1 MSYTSPPRGPPPSHP
16 KGQQPHRPSQGQP
29 KPTLPLV
36 NVGSFRHNRIEGIFE
51 TVSFQGRP
59 IKTTNPFLTLVQ
71 YLQSFPPPARHGIA
85 KQLDDVAVQW
95 GVCLTPVLDDIAN
108 DATTEAKSSL
118 YLSMA
123 QMICPNR
130 KSFPASKWQKMVKN
144 CHTMQDACKWLLHL
158 ENQNKDG
165 SGNQCTP
172 SKGDP
177 DVFAQLGLANDH
189 IMSTKGCRLSEAGK
203 KKVQNLSKKDR
214 SRLKDWF
221 SKSEEEVEK
230 YVKCMCNA
238 GDAEPRGIT
247 RVCMY
252 NLKQAYMNQSTS
264 VIKAIDDADTLDKD
278 RTRIL
283 IFVLVILGIILIVVI
298 GFIIKGSLKKKHSID
313 QISDR
318 KLISAHLDSS
328 STTRATNF
336 DHTDTLKAP
345 SFRMPDD
352 LDSQIE
358 QLTLHLPK

>member
-1 MSYTSPPRGPPPSHP
+1 MSYESAPVGPPLSQP
-16 KGQQPHRPSQGQP
+16 KGQQPPSHTQSPQNP
-29 KPTLPLV
+29 KPTVPLV
-36 NVGSFRHNRIEGIFE
+36 NVASFRHNRKEGIFE
-51 TVSFQGRP
+51 TVGFRGRR
-59 IKTTNPFLTLVQ
+59 IKTTNPFLTIVQ
-71 YLQSFPPPARHGIA
+71 YLQSFPPQIRQAIA
-85 KQLDDVAVQW
+85 KQLDDVSVQW

-108 DATTEAKSSL
+108 DATTEAKSNL

-123 QMICPNR
+123 QLICPNR

-172 SKGDP
+172 SNGDP

-189 IMSTKGCRLSEAGK
+189 IMSTKGCRLSEEGR

-214 SRLKDWF
+214 RRLKDWF

-238 GDAEPRGIT
+238 GEAEPRGIT

-252 NLKQAYMNQSTS
+252 NLKQAYMNQSSS
-264 VIKAIDDADTLDKD
+264 VLKAINDADTLDKD
-278 RTRIL
+278 RKRIL
-283 IFVLVILGIILIVVI
+283 IFVLVILGIILIVVVA
-298 GFIIKGSLKKKHSID
+298 FIIKGSLKKKHTVD
-313 QISDR
+313 QAFDR
-318 KLISAHLDSS
+318 KAISAHLDSS
-328 STTRATNF
+328 AETTNF
-336 DHTDTLKAP
+336 DHTDALKAP